1 MNSGWVKE
9 ICAKGVWLKDKKRE
23 GGMAEKSRRIGVG
36 A

>member
-23 GGMAEKSRRIGVG
+23 GGGWPKNLGE
-36 A
+36 